1 VLTLKS
7 KGMENAAALLGGM
20 NAWKSQGLPMEG
32 AANANAQK

>member
-1 VLTLKS
+1 MLTLKS

-32 AANANAQK
+32 GGK